1 MEGANMKPMIFVAT
15 IACVSG
21 LVQADLLA
29 DSKADF
35 SGVQGVNGW
44 FYGYYNI
51 SAGDSPSV
59 PGSFREME
67 EFSTDFVNQWSQAG
81 ADDWAGITE
90 TSIHPHL
97 PGAGQSDP
105 NEYWS
110 CRRWV
115 STVTGTVNLSGLVDE
130 GDLGGDSTDVYL
142 YVDGV
147 QAATWAM
154 SSIENSMIE
163 YDIDVEV
170 SVGSTVDFFVA
181 PRLNIFFDGTIV
193 TASITGDSC
202 CPADLNMDGTLNFF
216 DVSTFLAAYTS
227 HDPLADFT
235 DDGEFN
241 FFDVSAFL
249 NAYNAGCP

>member
-1 MEGANMKPMIFVAT
+1 MKALI
-15 IACVSG
+15 IASVVVCTAGFSH
-21 LVQADLLA
+21 ADVLA
-29 DSKADF
+29 DSEADF
-35 SGVQGVNGW
+35 SGIQGMGGW

-81 ADDWAGITE
+81 PDDWAGITD

-115 STVTGTVNLSGLVDE
+115 STVAGTINISGLVDE
-130 GDLGGDSTDVYL
+130 GDLGGDSTDVFL

-154 SSIENSMIE
+154 STVVNSMIE

-170 SVGSTVDFFVA
+170 SIGSTVDFFVT
-181 PRLNIFFDGTIV
+181 PRLNIFFDGTVV
-193 TASITGDSC
+193 TASISGDSC
-202 CPADLNMDGTLNFF
+202 CAADLNMDGTLDFF
-216 DVSTFLAAYTS
+216 DVSAFLSAYTAG
-227 HDPLADFT
+227 DPAADFT
-235 DDGEFN
+235 GDGEYN

-249 NAYNAGCP
+249 SAYNAGCP